1 MQPAP
6 VTKTFTGPVIVAAT
20 GPSLTSNAAW
30 LIRLARWFGPF
41 SVVTVSDA
49 HRLIPSADCLY
60 SCDAAWWKVH
70 EGAKGFTGER
80 WSSHGL
86 DDKTND
92 KEACAKEHGLQLV
105 GGRHGVGFSTN
116 PSHIHYGSNS
126 GFQAV
131 NLAILKGAT
140 AIVLAGFDMKRAGGK
155 VHFFGDHPQGL
166 RNNDQFDGFIKAFEQ
181 ANPPPVP
188 IINGTPGSAL
198 TCYPVMELG
207 EALREVG
214 GDWYRAVPHGLA
226 GGRGSV

>member
-6 VTKTFTGPVIVAAT
+6 VTKTFNGPAIVAAT

-49 HRLIPSADCLY
+49 HRLIPTADALY
-60 SCDAAWWKVH
+60 SCDASWWKAH
-70 EGAKGFTGER
+70 QGAKDFKGER

-92 KEACAKEHGLQLV
+92 KLECAAEWDLKLC

-116 PSHIHYGSNS
+116 PAHIHYGSNS

-131 NLAILKGAT
+131 NLAMLKGAT
-140 AIVLAGFDMKRAGGK
+140 AIVLAGFDMRPVDGRI
-155 VHFFGDHPQGL
+155 HFFGDHPPGL
-166 RNNDQFDGFIKAFEQ
+166 RNGGSYEGFIKAFEQ

-198 TCYPVMELG
+198 SAFPIMPLG
-207 EALREVG
+207 DALADIG
-214 GDWYRAVPHGLA
+214 GDWHRAVPHGLA
-226 GGRGSV
+226 GRYGQA